1 MAYQGHIFLILCRG
15 SDSILYVAK
24 YIKNVSAVFFSSD
37 PLNLNRF
44 FFFLHF
50 CHLFDKWPIFIFN
63 YVLFFKFHKK
73 KTPSVVVLPLNH
85 KETERLAY
93 IVYFV
98 QTTQVKYLPLW
109 YGGQANDPHTA
120 LTG

>member
-1 MAYQGHIFLILCRG
+1 MLPNILKMYQQCFSRLTL
-15 SDSILYVAK
+15 SILTG
-24 YIKNVSAVFFSSD
+24 FFWFFG
-37 PLNLNRF
+37 F
-44 FFFLHF
+44 FFYTFVIYLINGLFSFSTMF
-50 CHLFDKWPIFIFN
+50 CFSNFI
-63 YVLFFKFHKK
+63 
-73 KTPSVVVLPLNH
+73 KTKPSVVVLPLNH